1 MIPSES
7 PASVPPFIPAIVMT
21 NMSESVSA
29 EQALRIAGDEFDVH
43 EFYPVPFP
51 DDVPVAELEKISLSK
66 ILNGVRSECD
76 RLFKTCT
83 EVGFFYLDMLDH
95 PAGRQLWR
103 SACKL
108 RQLGQ
113 DRLVSTPMEQKC
125 QFKPRPGIRV
135 FDRGRVVHFF
145 FSSFDANLPQL
156 LVSELK

>member
-1 MIPSES
+1 MIPSKS
-7 PASVPPFIPAIVMT
+7 PTSVPPFIPAIVMT
-21 NMSESVSA
+21 NMTVSTSA
-29 EQALRIAGDEFDVH
+29 EQALRMAGDDFDVH

-66 ILNGVRSECD
+66 ILNGGRSECD

-95 PAGRQLWR
+95 LAGCQLWR
-103 SACKL
+103 SACNL

-113 DRLVSTPMEQKC
+113 DRLASTPMEQKC

-135 FDRGRVVHFF
+135 FNCERVVYVFF
-145 FSSFDANLPQL
+145 WL
-156 LVSELK
+156 L